1 MVSLDVGAIAW
12 NDDGKRR
19 AATMPLRQGGRNMEI
34 GKSKMTRRARWG
46 IAAGALLGAALA
58 LHAWPAAA
66 QQGVKLGIVTFLSGP
81 AAGPFGIPARN
92 AAELVTEAINK
103 GQVPAPYTSKGLAG
117 APIETISVDEA
128 GPASKVVQ
136 DFRDL
141 VERRGVDAVVGYVS
155 SGSCLG
161 IAPVAEELKKLT
173 VFFDCGTPR
182 IFEDAS
188 YHYVF
193 RPSATATIDSIGA
206 ARYVLKEFPNLKSY
220 AGLNQNYAW
229 GQDSWSDFDNTMKVL
244 KPGLQVTTVQFPKLF
259 AGQSSAEISAL
270 LANRADL
277 IHSSFY
283 DGDLESFILQAAP
296 RDLFKESHVVFTTG
310 ETILYRFGNKLPD
323 GVIIGA
329 RGPYGPFAGAG
340 PLNDWFH
347 KAFTERYQ
355 TPPTYPA
362 YQMANALI
370 GVKAAYEKAAQG
382 KSGTPG
388 QEAVIKAFE
397 HLKFQGF
404 GTTVEMALGKGH
416 QGITEI
422 AYGMYKFD
430 SKTGQPTLTNV
441 VHYPASCV
449 NPPDGTKSAEWIKN
463 GMPDAKCP

>member
-1 MVSLDVGAIAW
+1 MQSNKI
-12 NDDGKRR
+12 KPR
-19 AATMPLRQGGRNMEI
+19 AG
-34 GKSKMTRRARWG
+34 WG
-46 IAAGALLGAALA
+46 IAPGALLGAALA
-58 LHAWPAAA
+58 LGASPAAA
-66 QQGVKLGIVTFLSGP
+66 QTAPAVKLGIVTFLSGP

-103 GQVPAPYTSKGLAG
+103 GDLPAPYNSKGLAG
-117 APIETISVDEA
+117 ASIETLFVDEA

-206 ARYVLKEFPNLKSY
+206 ARYALAEFPKLKSY

-229 GQDSWSDFDNTMKVL
+229 GQDSWGDFDNTMKVL

-259 AGQSSAEISAL
+259 SGQYSAEISAL
-270 LANRADL
+270 LANKADL

-296 RDLFKESHVVFTTG
+296 RDVFAQSKVVFTTG

-329 RGPYGPFAGAG
+329 RGPYGPFASPG
-340 PLNDWFH
+340 PLNDWFG
-347 KAFTERYQ
+347 KAFTDRYQ
-355 TPPTYPA
+355 TPPTYPS
-362 YQMANALI
+362 YQMANSLL
-370 GVKAAYEKAAQG
+370 GLKAAYEKAAKG
-382 KSGTPG
+382 KAAPD
-388 QEAVIKAFE
+388 QEAVIHAFE
-397 HLKFQGF
+397 HLKFQGI
-404 GTTVEMALGKGH
+404 GTTVDMALGKGH

-430 SKTGQPTLTNV
+430 TKTGQPTLTNV
-441 VHYPASCV
+441 VHYPAACV
-449 NPPDGTKSAEWIKN
+449 NPPDGVKSAEWIKN

>member
-1 MVSLDVGAIAW
+1 
-12 NDDGKRR
+12 
-19 AATMPLRQGGRNMEI
+19 MEI
-34 GKSKMTRRARWG
+34 GNERRRARSG
-46 IAAGALLGAALA
+46 AAGVVLGAALA
-58 LHAWPAAA
+58 LGALPAAA
-66 QQGVKLGIVTFLSGP
+66 QGKSVKLGIVTFLSGP

-103 GQVPAPYTSKGLAG
+103 GQVPAPYASKGLAG
-117 APIETISVDEA
+117 AQIETVLVDEA

-229 GQDSWSDFDNTMKVL
+229 GQDSWSDFDHAMKVL

-259 AGQSSAEISAL
+259 AGQYSAEISAL
-270 LANRADL
+270 LANKADL

-296 RDLFKESHVVFTTG
+296 RDLFKQSHVVFTTG

-329 RGPYGPFAGAG
+329 RGPYGPFASPG

-347 KAFTERYQ
+347 KAFTARYK
-355 TPPTYPA
+355 TPPTYPS
-362 YQMANALI
+362 YQMANALL

-382 KSGTPG
+382 KSGTPD

-397 HLKFQGF
+397 HLKFAGI
-404 GTTVEMALGKGH
+404 GSTVEMAIGKGH

-441 VHYPASCV
+441 VHYPPACV